1 MRTSGVL
8 AQAFRA
14 SLPVMTGYI
23 VLGLGF
29 GILLSTRG
37 YNAFWALMMSLVIY
51 SGTMQFVAID
61 LFTSGA
67 SLAATGMTSLMVSA
81 RHLFYGLSMI
91 ERYGKVSGLR
101 KFYMIFALTD
111 ETYSLVCGADNY
123 NDNEDY
129 CFWVSLL
136 NHIYWTFGGVLGALL
151 GRVLPFDY
159 RGIDFALTALFV
171 SICVEQWLDN
181 DNHYSSLTGFI
192 ASTLCLAL
200 FGADSFLIPS
210 MLLITLTLSI
220 MRERIDVR

>member
-1 MRTSGVL
+1 MRTSGAVIR
-8 AQAFRA
+8 AFKA

-37 YNAFWALMMSLVIY
+37 YNAFWALLMSLVIY

-67 SLAATGMTSLMVSA
+67 SLAATGMTSLMISA

-91 ERYGKVSGLR
+91 ERYEKVSGLR

-111 ETYSLVCGADNY
+111 ETYSLVCDNPD
-123 NDNEDY
+123 NDENY
-129 CFWVSLL
+129 CFWVSLF
-136 NHIYWTFGGVLGALL
+136 NHFYWTLGSVLGALL

-171 SICVEQWLDN
+171 SICVEQWLN
-181 DNHYSSLTGFI
+181 NGNHYSNLTGFI
-192 ASTLCLAL
+192 ASILCLVL
-200 FGADSFLIPS
+200 FGAENFLIPS
-210 MLLITLTLSI
+210 MLLITLTLFI
-220 MRERIDVR
+220 MRERIDTK